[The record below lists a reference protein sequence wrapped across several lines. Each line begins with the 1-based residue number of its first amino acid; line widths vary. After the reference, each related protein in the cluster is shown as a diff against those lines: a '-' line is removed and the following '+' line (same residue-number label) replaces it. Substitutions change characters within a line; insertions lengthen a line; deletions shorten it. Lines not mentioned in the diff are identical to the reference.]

1 LAQGETAAVM
11 LRRRLLVVRAITEAE
26 FAPAIATLVQA
37 GARGLVVAGA
47 ESARKPQ
54 SRAVF
59 TQPGPIPN
67 LQGPT
72 TNRSSRWFLPVR
84 FRRAREVRH
93 SLYGR
98 WGRARRSGG
107 LDEISKSERIG
118 RLAA

>member
-1 LAQGETAAVM
+1 M

-59 TQPGPIPN
+59 RQPGPIPN

-72 TNRSSRWFLPVR
+72 TNRRVGGFCQSASAGRAKSDIHSTGAGAARDVRGGSVTFPSRKGSGVLR
-84 FRRAREVRH
+84 RRRRAR
-93 SLYGR
+93 
-98 WGRARRSGG
+98 
-107 LDEISKSERIG
+107 
-118 RLAA
+118 